1 MDVEAPFVDPQAAVT
16 LPHISRPMLATLVD
30 KPFDDAEWIFE
41 IKWDGVRALSI
52 IQPGKQVRVRS
63 RNGKDLL
70 PQFPELLDL
79 RKAFRSLPVVVDG
92 ELCALDAH
100 GRSSFQRLQPR
111 LNRRTSDP
119 ALVRAVPATYV
130 VFDLLF
136 AGTRDLRSATLDE
149 RTAELRR
156 LLLPRAAH
164 IMLSKHIV
172 GSGRKLFAFAKRHA
186 LEGIIAKRRDSPYV
200 ERRSRLWL
208 KIKTHLE
215 QETVVAG
222 WTDPRGA
229 REKFGALVLGVYR
242 KGKLVYVGHV
252 GTGFDRA
259 LLDMLMKKMKPLA
272 TPRCPFAVKPP
283 SNAPVH
289 WVRPK
294 LVAEIKFGEWTDE
307 GIMRQPVFI
316 GLRQDKNAKDVVRE

>member
-1 MDVEAPFVDPQAAVT
+1 VA
-16 LPHISRPMLATLVD
+16 LPHIVKPMLATLVD
-30 KPFDDAEWIFE
+30 KPFDDPEWVFE
-41 IKWDGVRALSI
+41 IKWDGVRAISVLEAKKL
-52 IQPGKQVRVRS
+52 PRVRS
-63 RNGKDLL
+63 RNGNDLL

-79 RKAFRSLPVVVDG
+79 HKAFRSLPVVIDG
-92 ELCALDAH
+92 EIVALDRH

-130 VFDLLF
+130 IFDLLYA
-136 AGTRDLRSATLDE
+136 AGHDLRKATLDE
-149 RTAELRR
+149 RKAALQR
-156 LLLPRAAH
+156 LLRPRAPH
-164 IMLSKHIV
+164 VMLSKHVV
-172 GSGRKLFAFAKRHA
+172 GSGRKLFAFAKRRS

-215 QETVVAG
+215 QETVIAG

-229 REKFGALVLGVYR
+229 REKFGALVLGVYQ
-242 KGKLVYVGHV
+242 KEKLIYVGHV
-252 GTGFDRA
+252 GTGFDRE
-259 LLDMLMKKMKPLA
+259 LLDLLMKKMKPLL
-272 TPRCPFAVKPP
+272 TSRCPFAVRPP

-289 WVRPK
+289 WVRPT
-294 LVAEIKFGEWTDE
+294 LVAEVKFGEWTDE